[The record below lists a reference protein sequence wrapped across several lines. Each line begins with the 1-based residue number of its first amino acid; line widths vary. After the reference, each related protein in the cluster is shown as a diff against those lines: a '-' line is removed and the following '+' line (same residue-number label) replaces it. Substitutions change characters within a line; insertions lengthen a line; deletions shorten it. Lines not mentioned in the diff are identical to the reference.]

1 MADMKDEVSAIKKI
15 SSGSIDNINV
25 IVEVPKGSNIKYEVD
40 KDSGV
45 LFVDRKLFTAMFYP
59 SNYGFIPSTLEDD
72 GDPVDVLVLGEFILV
87 PLSVIR
93 VRSVGVLNTEDEEG
107 IDSKIIAVPI
117 DKIDPGFTSIEDIK
131 DIPQYIKNQIEHFF
145 QHYKELEGGKYVKI
159 SGWGNKQMADKK
171 ISDAILRFSNKFSNN

>member
-1 MADMKDEVSAIKKI
+1 MDDEVLAIKKVN
-15 SSGSIDNINV
+15 SGSIEKLNV
-25 IVEVPKGSNIKYEVD
+25 IVEIPRGSNIKYEVD
-40 KDSGV
+40 NDTGL

-59 SNYGFIPSTLEDD
+59 CNYGFIPSTLEDD
-72 GDPVDVLVLGEFILV
+72 GDPVDVLVLGEFSLV

-117 DKIDPGFTSIEDIK
+117 DKIDPGFTSIKDVN
-131 DIPQYIKNQIEHFF
+131 DIPENVKKQIEHFF
-145 QHYKELEGGKYVKI
+145 QHYKELEGNKYVKI

-171 ISDAILRFSNKFSNN
+171 IIDAISRVSS

>member
-1 MADMKDEVSAIKKI
+1 MEDEVLAIKKVN
-15 SSGSIDNINV
+15 SGSIEKLNV
-25 IVEVPKGSNIKYEVD
+25 IVEIPRGSNIKYEVD
-40 KDSGV
+40 NDTGL

-59 SNYGFIPSTLEDD
+59 CNYGFIPSTLEDD
-72 GDPVDVLVLGEFILV
+72 GDPVDVLVLGEFSLV

-117 DKIDPGFTSIEDIK
+117 DKIDPGFTSIKDVN
-131 DIPQYIKNQIEHFF
+131 DIPENVKKQIEHFF
-145 QHYKELEGGKYVKI
+145 QHYKELEGNKYVKI

-171 ISDAILRFSNKFSNN
+171 ILDAISRVSS

>member
-1 MADMKDEVSAIKKI
+1 MEDEVLAIKKVN
-15 SSGSIDNINV
+15 SGSIEKLNV
-25 IVEVPKGSNIKYEVD
+25 IVEIPRGSNIKYEVD
-40 KDSGV
+40 NDTGL

-59 SNYGFIPSTLEDD
+59 CNYGFIPSTLEDD
-72 GDPVDVLVLGEFILV
+72 GDPVDVLVLGEFSLV

-117 DKIDPGFTSIEDIK
+117 DKIDPGFTSIKDVN
-131 DIPQYIKNQIEHFF
+131 DIPENVKKQIEHFF
-145 QHYKELEGGKYVKI
+145 QHYKELEGNKYVKI

-171 ISDAILRFSNKFSNN
+171 IIDAISRVSS

>member
-1 MADMKDEVSAIKKI
+1 MDEVSAIKKI
-15 SSGSIDNINV
+15 SSGSIDKFNV

-59 SNYGFIPSTLEDD
+59 TNYGFIPSTLEDD
-72 GDPVDVLVLGEFILV
+72 GDPVDVLVLGEFTLV

-93 VRSVGVLNTEDEEG
+93 VRSVGILNTEDEEG

-117 DKIDPGFTSIEDIK
+117 DKIDPGFTTIK
-131 DIPQYIKNQIEHFF
+131 DVMDIPEYIKNQIEHFF

-171 ISDAILRFSNKFSNN
+171 ISEAISRFSNKFSNN